1 MYYLLL
7 TKTEYIM
14 TAEEK
19 TQLEKLIE
27 KYLKEDAYKPRGW
40 GERAARKFL
49 SALNGEWLL
58 TYSFRPDPA

>member
-1 MYYLLL
+1 
-7 TKTEYIM
+7 M

-19 TQLEKLIE
+19 TQLEKLVE

-40 GERAARKFL
+40 GERAASKFL

>member
-1 MYYLLL
+1 MCCLLL

-14 TAEEK
+14 TTEEK
-19 TQLEKLIE
+19 TQLEK
-27 KYLKEDAYKPRGW
+27 KEDAYKPRGW

>member
-1 MYYLLL
+1 
-7 TKTEYIM
+7 M

-19 TQLEKLIE
+19 TQLEKLVE

-40 GERAARKFL
+40 GEEAARKFL
-49 SALNGEWLL
+49 SALNCEWLL

>member
-1 MYYLLL
+1 MCCLLL

-19 TQLEKLIE
+19 TQLEKLVE

-40 GERAARKFL
+40 GEGAARKFL
-49 SALNGEWLL
+49 NALNSEWLL